1 MVPFRENIA
10 NFSTEPWHSL
20 TEVQSP
26 VQPTPGRVPANVPR
40 TNEKSPVQPPDP
52 VHPPR
57 VDASPDLI
65 KVVYDILTYPYDNIR
80 TRITR
85 LSMSVRVFEK
95 AKLEGLE
102 KGYIIECAA
111 GATTY
116 LIPQPKAFDAFGFP
130 CPYKRNVSQEH
141 SYFVRLGEYL
151 LKQDPAN
158 KAVHT
163 ELKVGDSGCT
173 ADIVTVAHDGTRR
186 AYELTLSTTNILS
199 NAAKCARTDFVQI
212 VFLCRDQKL
221 RDAVRACCR
230 EGGLDPNLLAKL
242 DFIQLST
249 LVRRQ
254 RRSSQQ

>member
-1 MVPFRENIA
+1 M
-10 NFSTEPWHSL
+10 EPWHSL

-26 VQPTPGRVPANVPR
+26 VQPIPGRVPANVPR
-40 TNEKSPVQPPDP
+40 TDEKSSVQPPDP
-52 VHPPR
+52 VHSHR
-57 VDASPDLI
+57 AAASPDLT
-65 KVVYDILTYPYDNIR
+65 KILHDTFTYPNDNIR
-80 TRITR
+80 TRIPR
-85 LSMSVRVFEK
+85 LSMSVRVFEN

-102 KGYIIECAA
+102 KKFIIESAA

-116 LIPQPKAFDAFGFP
+116 LIPLPKAFEAFGFP
-130 CPYKRNVSQEH
+130 CPYKRDVSPEH
-141 SYFVRLGEYL
+141 SYFVGLGQYL

-173 ADIVTVAHDGTRR
+173 ADIVTVAHDGARR

-199 NAAKCARTDFVQI
+199 NAAKYAHTDFVQI

-221 RDAVRACCR
+221 RDAVRAYCR
-230 EGGLDPNLLAKL
+230 EGGLDAGLLAKL
-242 DFIQLST
+242 DYIQLST

>member
-1 MVPFRENIA
+1 MVPFCENIA
-10 NFSTEPWHSL
+10 HFSTEPWHSL

-26 VQPTPGRVPANVPR
+26 IRPTAARVPANVPR
-40 TNEKSPVQPPDP
+40 TDEKSSVQRTDP

-57 VDASPDLI
+57 VDANPDLT
-65 KVVYDILTYPYDNIR
+65 KVLYDILTYPYDNIR
-80 TRITR
+80 TRIKR

-102 KGYIIECAA
+102 RGFVIECAA
-111 GATTY
+111 GAITY
-116 LIPQPKAFDAFGFP
+116 LIPLPKTFEAFDFP

-141 SYFVRLGEYL
+141 SYLVGLGEYL

-173 ADIVTVAHDGTRR
+173 ADIVTVAHEGARR

-199 NAAKCARTDFVQI
+199 NAAKYAHTDFVQI
-212 VFLCRDQKL
+212 LFLCRDQKL
-221 RDAVRACCR
+221 RDAVRAYCR
-230 EGGLDPNLLAKL
+230 EGGLDAGLLAKL
-242 DFIQLST
+242 DFIQFST
-249 LVRRQ
+249 LLRRQ